1 MNNNCVNDD
10 DENGY
15 INVVNFFNLVKGKK
29 YKFSSGVFKNLHAI
43 FVGKLNDKYKVLVRM
58 FNKELNLVL
67 PYLFF
72 EPA

>member
-1 MNNNCVNDD
+1 MIYNKVRLKGASMPI
-10 DENGY
+10 NG
-15 INVVNFFNLVKGKK
+15 
-29 YKFSSGVFKNLHAI
+29 
-43 FVGKLNDKYKVLVRM
+43 KYKVLVRM

>member
-1 MNNNCVNDD
+1 M
-10 DENGY
+10 
-15 INVVNFFNLVKGKK
+15 VKGV
-29 YKFSSGVFKNLHAI
+29 FIVLDGLDGSGKSEMLIQLNNYLS
-43 FVGKLNDKYKVLVRM
+43 KNDKYKVLVRM